1 MATKFERLS
10 SGKVKITN
18 TTSGKIVFLRS
29 DLTEQY
35 DHQDDA
41 KIQLKDGV
49 TVYAFEWINAQNSAS
64 VSLGASRNAVQL
76 ELATNYF
83 FNNASVL
90 VNNALDLGIIPLNS
104 FIVGTG
110 ANPTLKTADE
120 VKTILGGLSGN
131 SLIYSAIE
139 LLTLTGTGTNSL
151 FNTTALQYLGT
162 RVIPQNVPIGTAI
175 DVVIS
180 GRVTTS
186 SSAGVGTLA
195 VKIDGITMTLTVNTL
210 THTNSITNSLF
221 YISFTGIVRTLTSI
235 IFSGEIKTV
244 SSTGVVVSRPI
255 SMTSANSLVNFASSV
270 DSERTIDVTYTF
282 ANTGNTLYISSSTI
296 SLKTI

>member
-110 ANPTLKTADE
+110 ADPILKTAEE
-120 VKTILGGLSGN
+120 VKTILNLTN
-131 SLIYSAIE
+131 YQNLQYSAIND
-139 LLTLTGTGTNSL
+139 LTLTLTGTNSM
-151 FNTTALQYLGT
+151 FTSVNGDYLGSQVVPT
-162 RVIPQNVPIGTAI
+162 GLPAGTVIECSIH
-175 DVVIS
+175 
-180 GRVTTS
+180 GRVTTIAA
-186 SSAGVGTLA
+186 AGTGTLA
-195 VKIDGITMTLTVNTL
+195 VKVGSNIMTLVVPTTTLTNSMSNYVFKLDFSISIRNANICIVHGKGYTGNGTTNTL
-210 THTNSITNSLF
+210 
-221 YISFTGIVRTLTSI
+221 
-235 IFSGEIKTV
+235 
-244 SSTGVVVSRPI
+244 RPVG
-255 SMTSANSLVNFASSV
+255 MVAQNAFVNFNSAT
-270 DSERTIDVTYTF
+270 DADRKIDATYTF
-282 ANTGNTLYISSSTI
+282 GTTGNTLVIQQSSI
-296 SLKTI
+296 KIIRP